1 MEKLRNRLLGTDSAF
16 LVERMES
23 DCCRRKYFY
32 VSALLSN
39 STSERLRFGRIEV
52 WAVLIK
58 WLKKWSFVWS
68 LLICGV
74 VVLTATGSWEAVGK
88 PLKNIKNTI
97 RQESGENPEGGDVS
111 GDDAG
116 SGQKESGIA
125 GEEGKGQKEQTDGT
139 KPQESSPQG
148 EQSEEAA
155 GEQTVVRTGE
165 GNLTPEDGSGQNADG
180 SATNA
185 SETDVSASEITYRNP
200 EEVVYRN
207 VDDDYFSD
215 AVFIGDSRTVGMYE
229 YGGLEN
235 NTTFYAST
243 GLTIFKLFDAKIAQI
258 PGQRDKVTVEE
269 ALSSQTFGKI
279 YLMVGIN
286 EMGTGNLDKF
296 AETYKQAVEHLRTLQ
311 PNAVIYLQAIM
322 KVTTKRSQK
331 GDYITNQGIDERNE
345 KISQL
350 ADNVWV
356 YYLDVNPL
364 ICDESG
370 GMEPTYTFDGVHLKA
385 QYVPIWK
392 DFLKAHAVVLPW

>member
-1 MEKLRNRLLGTDSAF
+1 
-16 LVERMES
+16 MES
-23 DCCRRKYFY
+23 DCRRRKYLY

-39 STSERLRFGRIEV
+39 SASERLRFGRIEV

-97 RQESGENPEGGDVS
+97 RPGNSESPEGGDVS
-111 GDDAG
+111 GDDAVPG
-116 SGQKESGIA
+116 KIPSGAA
-125 GEEGKGQKEQTDGT
+125 GEEGKEQKEQTAGT
-139 KPQESSPQG
+139 NPQESSPQG
-148 EQSEEAA
+148 EPSKDAA

-165 GNLTPEDGSGQNADG
+165 GDLTPEDGSGKNADG
-180 SATNA
+180 SAADA
-185 SETDVSASEITYRNP
+185 SATDVSASEITYRNP
-200 EEVVYRN
+200 EEVVYRS

-235 NTTFYAST
+235 STTFYAST

-258 PGQRDKVTVEE
+258 PDKKDKVTVEE

-279 YLMVGIN
+279 YLMIGIN

-345 KISQL
+345 RISQL

-392 DFLKAHAVVLPW
+392 DFLKAHAVVLP

>member
-1 MEKLRNRLLGTDSAF
+1 M
-16 LVERMES
+16 
-23 DCCRRKYFY
+23 
-32 VSALLSN
+32 
-39 STSERLRFGRIEV
+39 
-52 WAVLIK
+52 LIK

-97 RQESGENPEGGDVS
+97 RPENSERPEGGDVS
-111 GDDAG
+111 GDDAD
-116 SGQKESGIA
+116 SEQKESGVA
-125 GEEGKGQKEQTDGT
+125 GEEGKEQKEQTAGI

-148 EQSEEAA
+148 EQSEETA
-155 GEQTVVRTGE
+155 GEQTVDRTGE
-165 GNLTPEDGSGQNADG
+165 GNLLTEDGSGKNADG
-180 SATNA
+180 SASDA
-185 SETDVSASEITYRNP
+185 SATDVSASEITYRNP
-200 EEVVYRN
+200 EEVVYCS

-235 NTTFYAST
+235 STTFYAST

-258 PGQRDKVTVEE
+258 PDKKDKVTVEE
-269 ALSSQTFGKI
+269 ALSSQQFGKI
-279 YLMVGIN
+279 YLMIGIN

-296 AETYKQAVEHLRTLQ
+296 AETYKEAVEHLRTLQ